1 VKLLTRK
8 EKMNKVLMSLYTKYV
23 DEGMKPE
30 RAAERAREE
39 AGKQQLALNLKNSF
53 KNYTYLP

>member
-1 VKLLTRK
+1 
-8 EKMNKVLMSLYTKYV
+8 MNKVLMSLYTKYV